1 MTEIEFAL
9 NQKSDTDKI
18 ELVGTV
24 LWNKSHE
31 VGHFTKLSEAEQT
44 FVLIDIFESEI
55 NRNGLFGFFYNS
67 SGEYSH
73 EVLQAFI
80 NIKAETSV
88 EIIDSAIRVLKS
100 LPVSKDILLRRQ
112 QISKCKKYLRE
123 FLPTADQFS
132 QNKMKL
138 LLLLFIGSPSV
149 DIHRSALGATWRS

>member
-18 ELVGTV
+18 EFVGTV

-112 QISKCKKYLRE
+112 QISKLKQEELDIWSALE
-123 FLPTADQFS
+123 FRLIESKEDIV
-132 QNKMKL
+132 KL
-138 LLLLFIGSPSV
+138 LINYIVLHKTDFEY
-149 DIHRSALGATWRS
+149 